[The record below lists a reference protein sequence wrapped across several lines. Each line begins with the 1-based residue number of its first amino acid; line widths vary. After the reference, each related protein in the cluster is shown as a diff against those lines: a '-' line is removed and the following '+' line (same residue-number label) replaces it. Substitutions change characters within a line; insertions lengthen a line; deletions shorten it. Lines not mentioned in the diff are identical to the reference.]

1 MINLGFLHSLEVAQK
16 FVMEEAK
23 DYLVAKVM
31 LVLALSRDPS
41 WTETWAHKMVK

>member
-41 WTETWAHKMVK
+41 